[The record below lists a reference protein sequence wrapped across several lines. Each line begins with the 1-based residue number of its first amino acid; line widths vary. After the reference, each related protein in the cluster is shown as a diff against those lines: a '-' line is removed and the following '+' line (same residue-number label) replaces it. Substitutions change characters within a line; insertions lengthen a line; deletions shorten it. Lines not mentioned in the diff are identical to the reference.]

1 VDVETSSELTR
12 GYSAMAWDKF
22 ARPANAH
29 VIEKVDKKA
38 YFEHLDQLLQI
49 DTEPNLPFKG
59 ME

>member
-1 VDVETSSELTR
+1 
-12 GYSAMAWDKF
+12 MAWDKF